1 MSSGTQ
7 TSNKRGDVV
16 YRRLANSAV
25 DTSKGEE
32 PKDRSP
38 ASERLAPTL
47 RPLLIGF
54 TLLLVLVIALGVLSV
69 RRLDTA
75 LHDVNE
81 PRDQLL
87 GQMRRL
93 LQIQV
98 VTARLYNEAQAR
110 MRRIEK
116 PNEEV
121 KPIFG
126 MPLEKA

>member
-1 MSSGTQ
+1 MSPGKKS
-7 TSNKRGDVV
+7 SNKQRDVV
-16 YRRLANSAV
+16 YRRAASSVVGARK
-25 DTSKGEE
+25 DEESKN
-32 PKDRSP
+32 RTP

-54 TLLLVLVIALGVLSV
+54 TLLLALVIALGVLSV
-69 RRLDTA
+69 QRLDTA
-75 LHDVNE
+75 LHEVNE
-81 PRDQLL
+81 PRNQLL

-121 KPIFG
+121 KPIF
-126 MPLEKA
+126 